1 MLRAVLK
8 YPVVKG
14 GQKMAVQEDAGLTA
28 RRADH
33 LDSTYT
39 CLNNPENHQKTS
51 RMESPEQA
59 QTRGPQ
65 KRVGRAERRCVL
77 HGLAGGSRGGGAA
90 YRPSRAPESGLQ
102 KRKGQK
108 ECVPTASAT

>member
-51 RMESPEQA
+51 RTESLEPS
-59 QTRGPQ
+59 
-65 KRVGRAERRCVL
+65 AEERPTN
-77 HGLAGGSRGGGAA
+77 GGGKGGGAVYA
-90 YRPSRAPESGLQ
+90 PRTGGRELERRGSPPAKQSPESRLQ
-102 KRKGQK
+102 KWKGQT
-108 ECVPTASAT
+108 EYVPTASGT